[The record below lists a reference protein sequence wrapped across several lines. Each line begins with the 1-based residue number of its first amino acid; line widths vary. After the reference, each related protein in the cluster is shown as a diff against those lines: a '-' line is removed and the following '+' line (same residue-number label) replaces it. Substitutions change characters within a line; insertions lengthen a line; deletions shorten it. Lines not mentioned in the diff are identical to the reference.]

1 MSEIA
6 AIEECGHRTSPE
18 ACRLRTARS
27 VGFVILFLLVI
38 PHLPGLV
45 FGVSPPEVFTLIA
58 STLLLQ
64 AATALVGLSPGQ
76 HPAVILLLLTSVAV
90 TTMIGIS
97 GVCDL
102 FAERSR
108 LLRKIDAKTGQI

>member
-1 MSEIA
+1 
-6 AIEECGHRTSPE
+6 
-18 ACRLRTARS
+18 
-27 VGFVILFLLVI
+27 
-38 PHLPGLV
+38 
-45 FGVSPPEVFTLIA
+45 VFTLIA

-64 AATALVGLSPGQ
+64 AAAALVGLSLGQ
-76 HPAVILLLLTSVAV
+76 HPAVILLFLTSVAV
-90 TTMIGIS
+90 ATMIGIF